1 MRHKIQI
8 NKYIAGLVISVFM
21 FNGTQWNVEAA
32 TSVPFVHAASAC
44 LLDVGSGRILYEKN
58 GHEPRRIASL
68 TKIVTGWIAIK
79 SNKLDQIVTV
89 SANAARQEGSSVYLR
104 AGEKIKMRDL
114 LYAMM
119 MRSGNDAAMAIA
131 ESVAGS
137 SQQFAQLMN
146 AEVTHLHLKNTHF
159 VNPHGLDHKDHYASA
174 DDFARLTEQALKNP
188 LFRQIVSTKYYRIA
202 RSTELQG
209 MKLKNKNKFLWMTEH
224 ADGVKTGYTRAA
236 GRCLAASSSI
246 DGRQVVLIVLDD
258 PSDWS
263 DAKQLLNYGLQ
274 AYHRVNVATMT
285 QKEFFLPVQD
295 GVTQKVKTAPKFSIY
310 YPLRSDEDAK
320 ITYRIVQQKNIAP
333 IHLGQSLGN
342 LYVSLNHQLIGTTP
356 LLAKEAIPAK
366 SWWGKL
372 KGLFSSSR

>member
-21 FNGTQWNVEAA
+21 FNSTHLYVEAA
-32 TSVPFVHAASAC
+32 TPVPFVHAASAC
-44 LLDVGSGRILYEKN
+44 LLDVSSGRILYEKN
-58 GHEPRRIASL
+58 GHQPRRIASL
-68 TKIVTGWIAIK
+68 TKVVTGWIAIK
-79 SNKLDQIVTV
+79 SNKLDQIITV

-146 AEVTHLHLKNTHF
+146 AEVKHLHLKNTHF

-174 DDFARLTEQALKNP
+174 DDFARLTAQALKNP
-188 LFRQIVSTKYYRIA
+188 LFHQIVSTKYYRIS

-209 MKLKNKNKFLWMTEH
+209 MKLKNKNKFLWMAEN

-246 DGRQVVLIVLDD
+246 EGRQVVLIVLDD

-263 DAKQLLNYGLQ
+263 DAKQLLNYGLRV
-274 AYHRVNVATMT
+274 YHRVNVATIT
-285 QKEFFLPVQD
+285 QKEFLLAVHD

-310 YPLRSDEDAK
+310 YPLRTDEDAK
-320 ITYRIVQQKNIAP
+320 ITYRIQQQKSIAP

-356 LLAKEAIPAK
+356 LLAKEEIPAK